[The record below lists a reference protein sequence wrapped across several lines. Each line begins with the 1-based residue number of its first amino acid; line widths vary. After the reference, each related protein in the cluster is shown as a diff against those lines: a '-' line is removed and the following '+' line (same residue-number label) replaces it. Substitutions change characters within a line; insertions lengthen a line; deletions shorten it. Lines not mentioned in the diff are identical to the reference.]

1 MSNAQTLNARL
12 ADAEKLVG
20 ELNEM
25 LDNADT
31 LDAIMTERESAIVAE
46 SGSADADLAADL
58 ATVAPQ
64 LLEHARAMVSLVNS
78 LDPSTP
84 DPQTGIGWET
94 RRFASSFALTWAYEA
109 RSIARKRIPDCL
121 SKIKQFREIR
131 ALWAKDKLDT
141 QLVRLN
147 ELETQLQFAESL
159 CDEFQLL
166 AVEFGGEPVRIDNS
180 ASDEGLVLTASD
192 VEADAALERL
202 AKKFGKPK

>member
-1 MSNAQTLNARL
+1 MSNEQTLNARL
-12 ADAEKLVG
+12 AQAEQLIGEKDEMIIDADE
-20 ELNEM
+20 
-25 LDNADT
+25 
-31 LDAIMTERESAIVAE
+31 IMTNERETALQPESAAH
-46 SGSADADLAADL
+46 DADLNADL
-58 ATVAPQ
+58 ASVAPQ
-64 LLEHARAMVSLVNS
+64 LLAHARAMIALVNS
-78 LDPSTP
+78 LDPSSP
-84 DPQTGIGWET
+84 DPQTGFGWET

-141 QLVRLN
+141 QLVRLG
-147 ELETQLQFAESL
+147 ELENQLQFAESL

-192 VEADAALERL
+192 VEADEAMERL
-202 AKKFGKPK
+202 SKKYGKPK